1 MGPSHPAGPMARV
14 PCALGLAT
22 GDGGFWP
29 EGRFDLLLSGPPVRP
44 LDCTDPLPDDRR
56 GRLDVVQ
63 AAGVSPQERGLVGDG
78 QPALLHRLD
87 GPPGIIA
94 VVVID
99 IRGPGQDVSVE
110 LREAPWPGLI
120 TLEATDAVL
129 TEGFAGQAL
138 QGRQLALVAIEPVG
152 LVAFVYQEAQP
163 GGGGLKYG
171 SVDLRMPLK
180 ETRHQHRRDP

>member
-1 MGPSHPAGPMARV
+1 MGPAHTAGPMARV
-14 PCALGLAT
+14 PYALGLPT
-22 GDGGFWP
+22 GDGGLRL
-29 EGRFDLLLSGPPVRP
+29 EGGLDLLSRRPPIRP
-44 LDCTDPLPDDRR
+44 LDCTDALPDDRR

-63 AAGVSPQERGLVGDG
+63 AASVGPQELGLVGDG
-78 QPALLHRLD
+78 QSALLHRLN

-110 LREAPWPGLI
+110 LREARWRGLI

-138 QGRQLALVAIEPVG
+138 QGRQ
-152 LVAFVYQEAQP
+152 
-163 GGGGLKYG
+163 
-171 SVDLRMPLK
+171 
-180 ETRHQHRRDP
+180 